1 MAWAGRVPWAMPP
14 RQPVDPNAISL
25 EDLAEGIKQS
35 RLVYRLLELARDED
49 HGETGDITSQV
60 AIPARERNEFRVVAR
75 QAGVV
80 AGLRPLTDI
89 VALGQSL
96 GIQLLVEDG
105 TSVVPGTEVAV
116 FTGLTREI
124 LGIERIYLN
133 LLGRLSGIATRTKTF
148 VEAMGTGHRAH
159 LFDTRKT
166 TPGMRVLEKYA
177 VRCGGGRCHRFG
189 LFDALLLK
197 DNHIAHV
204 PIGELASFVADASRN
219 ARQIWSSGA
228 VPLLKPFVEVEVDT
242 LEQFAEILRVEP
254 GLVEIVLLD
263 NMRIETLKRA
273 VAMRDGAG
281 SSIELEASGGVSLDT
296 IRSIAL
302 TGVER
307 ISVGSVTHGATVL
320 DFGLDAVI

>member
-1 MAWAGRVPWAMPP
+1 M
-14 RQPVDPNAISL
+14 DPNAISL
-25 EDLAEGIKQS
+25 EDLAEAISQS
-35 RLVYRLLELARDED
+35 GLVRRLLELARDED

-60 AIPARERNEFRVVAR
+60 AIPAHERNEFRVVAR

-80 AGLRPLTDI
+80 AGLGPLTDI
-89 VALGQSL
+89 VSL
-96 GIQLLVEDG
+96 GESLRIQVLVEDG
-105 TSVVPGTEVAV
+105 ARIVPGTEVAAL
-116 FTGLTREI
+116 TGLTREI

-133 LLGRLSGIATRTKTF
+133 LLGRLSGIATRTRTF
-148 VEAMGTGHRAH
+148 VETMGTGHRAH
-159 LFDTRKT
+159 LLDTRKT

-204 PIGELASFVADASRN
+204 PIGELAAFVTDASRK
-219 ARQIWSSGA
+219 ARQIWSNGA
-228 VPLLKPFVEVEVDT
+228 VPLLRPFVEVEVDT

-263 NMRIETLKRA
+263 NMGTETLKRA
-273 VAMRDGAG
+273 VEMRDHAG
-281 SSIELEASGGVSLDT
+281 SSIELEASGGVTIET
-296 IRSIAL
+296 IRSIAQ

-307 ISVGSVTHGATVL
+307 ISVGSITHGATVL
-320 DFGLDAVI
+320 DFGLDAV